1 MARKWTTTSARR
13 MPSRLIQMS
22 PEEPRGAFSDFFL
35 DRTAPRALNPQ
46 SLEHTATVLRWKW
59 TNLPRC

>member
-13 MPSRLIQMS
+13 MPSRLIQMT
-22 PEEPRGAFSDFFL
+22 EEPRGAFSDFFL